1 VEEGAELLCVE
12 LQLPPPFIAERVRRE
27 KSKVKEGGEAKEEF
41 GPGRPSLDSFGKK
54 QTTSIS
60 SAAPGGEESSA
71 PTSPVKIYNIP
82 K

>member
-1 VEEGAELLCVE
+1 
-12 LQLPPPFIAERVRRE
+12 
-27 KSKVKEGGEAKEEF
+27 VKEGGEAKEEF